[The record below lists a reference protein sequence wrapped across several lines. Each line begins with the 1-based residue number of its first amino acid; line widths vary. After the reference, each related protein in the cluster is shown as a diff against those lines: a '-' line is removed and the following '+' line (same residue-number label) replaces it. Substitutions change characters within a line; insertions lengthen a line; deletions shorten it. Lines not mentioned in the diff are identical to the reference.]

1 MIRYLYL
8 VLLLCLNQ
16 SFAQDNLG
24 VVKNNEQI
32 CIAKSSSIYCDVNY
46 IRQHH
51 NLCVAASTEMVLDYY
66 GKRIDQKDIK
76 RYVDKINYKDN
87 DRRLYTFVYFDEL
100 IKTLKDYGFNWE
112 TKTFS
117 MMKFDDGLNFIINEL
132 KNNRP
137 VIVATSLY
145 GEHTVVVNGYSEK
158 NKTIIITDPNL
169 QEPGIRILTFNEFK
183 KIWTSRG
190 RWRPLIK
197 T

>member
-16 SFAQDNLG
+16 SFAQNDLG
-24 VVKNNEQI
+24 IVKNNDQI

-46 IRQHH
+46 IHQYP
-51 NLCVAASTEMVLDYY
+51 NLCVAASTEIVLDYY

-87 DRRLYTFVYFDEL
+87 DSRLYTFLYFNE
-100 IKTLKDYGFNWE
+100 IVKTLNDYGFNWE

-117 MMKFDDGLNFIINEL
+117 MRNFDEGLNFIINEL

-137 VIVATSLY
+137 IIIATSFY

-169 QEPGIRILTFNEFK
+169 KEPGIRILSLNEFK
-183 KIWTSRG
+183 KIWTSKG
-190 RWRPLIK
+190 RHRSLIK